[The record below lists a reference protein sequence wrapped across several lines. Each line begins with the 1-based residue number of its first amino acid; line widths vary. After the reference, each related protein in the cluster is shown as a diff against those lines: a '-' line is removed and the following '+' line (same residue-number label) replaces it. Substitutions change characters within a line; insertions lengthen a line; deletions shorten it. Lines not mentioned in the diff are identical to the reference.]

1 MAQCQGITKKGER
14 CKREAGEGSAY
25 CSIHVDQEVRPRSAP
40 ATQTTTEWDRDALV
54 KTAIG
59 FGLIG
64 AILLFR
70 LRR

>member
-14 CKREAGEGSAY
+14 CKRDAREGSTF
-25 CSIHVDQEVRPRSAP
+25 CSIHVDQEVRPREVPAP
-40 ATQTTTEWDRDALV
+40 QEWDRDALL
-54 KTAIG
+54 KAAIG
-59 FGLIG
+59 FGLVG